1 MKEVYITITAAP
13 AGTRNGC
20 KNTSTHEN
28 VGKFSVSHKKH
39 RVNWRAI
46 VATLGMTLINAGLW
60 LPTAYR
66 ERGYWAVGGEWLLIA
81 AMGLL
86 TYWAW
91 RE

>member
-1 MKEVYITITAAP
+1 MKEVYITIAAAP
-13 AGTRNGC
+13 AGPRDGC
-20 KNTSTHEN
+20 KNTRNHQIT
-28 VGKFSVSHKKH
+28 GKPSVPRKKR

-81 AMGLL
+81 AMGAI

-91 RE
+91 KE